1 MRLEWLEDIL
11 AVADTGSFGEAAARR
26 GLTQSAFSRRIRLIE
41 ERIGVELFD
50 RTRKPVTLRA
60 TTAAQR
66 ATMERLAGQLR
77 ALQRALRDGA
87 GSAGRRITIA
97 SQHALTA
104 TRATALV
111 EAVRRHDSRIRVEL
125 VSDDLDACFAR
136 LLARR
141 AEIAIVYREPGSE
154 HPVRADFVEVTA
166 LGRDRLI
173 PVLDAAAVPADA
185 ARIALGAL
193 PFVGYPADV
202 FLGRVLDRLLAR
214 DGRADL
220 GVPVAETAL
229 TIAALE
235 MARAGVGVAW
245 VPTALAAQDLAGGR
259 LVDLS
264 ARLPSAPLDV
274 CAVRLRGETRADA
287 QLAWAALHE
296 VSAARGH
303 EV

>member
-50 RTRKPVTLRA
+50 RTRKPVALRA

-141 AEIAIVYREPGSE
+141 ADIAIVYREPGTE
-154 HPVRADFVEVTA
+154 HAVRPDFVEVMA
-166 LGRDRLI
+166 LGRDRLV
-173 PVLDAAAVPADA
+173 PVLDAGQVPQKPADDA
-185 ARIALGAL
+185 PDVL
-193 PFVGYPADV
+193 PYVAYPADV
-202 FLGRVLDRLLAR
+202 FLGRVMNRMVAR
-214 DGRADL
+214 HERQADPP
-220 GVPVAETAL
+220 VPVAETAL

-245 VPTALAAQDLAGGR
+245 VPRALAAPDLARGALR
-259 LVDLS
+259 DLS
-264 ARLPSAPLDV
+264 DRLPSAPLEV
-274 CAVRLRGETRADA
+274 CAVRLRGEACADA
-287 QLAWAALHE
+287 LLAWTALHE
-296 VSAARGH
+296 TATMPD
-303 EV
+303 